1 MENASKA
8 LIMAGSV
15 LIALMIIGA
24 LLLMFNNL
32 SNYQNTGTQSTKE
45 TQIMEFNSQYE
56 TYNRNSVRGTELI
69 TLLYQAIDYNRRE
82 STAGT
87 GSNQGQYLAYEPI
100 TITFNLS
107 NKKEDFSPDNHPRL
121 ITSNVYTQSNIENTF
136 KEKIQNPVDVLEGTY
151 GRDVLTNLTT
161 SLTKIFIEDSGAT
174 VTEKKDAVDTFNKI
188 STRVKATGWD
198 DIKGTSTIRKDVY
211 TYYEY
216 VQFKRGRFDCEGIEY
231 DPETGRVVKMTFHFT
246 GKFQ

>member
-45 TQIMEFNSQYE
+45 TQIVEFNNQYE

-69 TLLYQAIDYNRRE
+69 TLLFQTVDYNKRE

-87 GSNQGQYLAYEPI
+87 GNNQGQYLAYEPI

-107 NKKEDFSPDNHPRL
+107 R
-121 ITSNVYTQSNIENTF
+121 
-136 KEKIQNPVDVLEGTY
+136 
-151 GRDVLTNLTT
+151 
-161 SLTKIFIEDSGAT
+161 
-174 VTEKKDAVDTFNKI
+174 
-188 STRVKATGWD
+188 
-198 DIKGTSTIRKDVY
+198 
-211 TYYEY
+211 
-216 VQFKRGRFDCEGIEY
+216 
-231 DPETGRVVKMTFHFT
+231 
-246 GKFQ
+246 